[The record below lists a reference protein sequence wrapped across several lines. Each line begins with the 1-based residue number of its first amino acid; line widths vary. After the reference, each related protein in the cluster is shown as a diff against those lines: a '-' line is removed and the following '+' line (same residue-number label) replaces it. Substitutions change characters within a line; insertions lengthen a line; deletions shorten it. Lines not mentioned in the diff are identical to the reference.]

1 MERLRDALRN
11 AKLTKTGKKIAEY
24 VLDHDTEACFMTSTE
39 LASRLKVS
47 ETSVIRFTRALGFS
61 GYMDFQKNMRE
72 QYTEKVNRVSNS
84 ITVPHERLLA
94 SLEHPDEDYVE
105 SFLVNTEKNIGSV
118 LRNNSRAAFEQAI
131 ELLLG
136 SRRKFILG
144 TRANSGVSSYFL
156 LLMKH
161 MLPDVYSASAPGIS
175 VIDQLC
181 DISAGDCLILFS
193 FPRYSELDR
202 QALLLAGDAGAS
214 ILAITD
220 KPSALPAQYADVL
233 LTVDVDTNS
242 FFNSYV
248 GVQLVMEILCAGIS
262 QRVGSS
268 NESKL
273 KTVDKYLDELG
284 IY

>member
-214 ILAITD
+214 IW
-220 KPSALPAQYADVL
+220 PSQTSPAPFLPSMQTCFDGRCRYKFL
-233 LTVDVDTNS
+233 
-242 FFNSYV
+242 F
-248 GVQLVMEILCAGIS
+248 QLIRRRSAGNGNPLRRNQS
-262 QRVGSS
+262 
-268 NESKL
+268 ES
-273 KTVDKYLDELG
+273 G
-284 IY
+284 QFQ

>member
-1 MERLRDALRN
+1 MNGSWPA
-11 AKLTKTGKKIAEY
+11 
-24 VLDHDTEACFMTSTE
+24 
-39 LASRLKVS
+39 
-47 ETSVIRFTRALGFS
+47 
-61 GYMDFQKNMRE
+61 
-72 QYTEKVNRVSNS
+72 
-84 ITVPHERLLA
+84 
-94 SLEHPDEDYVE
+94 LEHPDEDYVE

-220 KPSALPAQYADVL
+220 KPSAPSCPVCRRAFDGRCRYKFL
-233 LTVDVDTNS
+233 
-242 FFNSYV
+242 F
-248 GVQLVMEILCAGIS
+248 QLIRRRSAGNGNPLRRNQS
-262 QRVGSS
+262 
-268 NESKL
+268 ES
-273 KTVDKYLDELG
+273 G
-284 IY
+284 QFQ